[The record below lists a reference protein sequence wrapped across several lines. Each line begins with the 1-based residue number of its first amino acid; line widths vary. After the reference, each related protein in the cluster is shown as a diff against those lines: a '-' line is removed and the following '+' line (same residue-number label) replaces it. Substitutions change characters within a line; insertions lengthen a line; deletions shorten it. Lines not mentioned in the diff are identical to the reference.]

1 MQHASTPAPAAVSAL
16 ARREIWMLLAGLL
29 SSALLLRLWPRTAG
43 MPWWLWLP
51 AAALLLLAVL
61 GLSQILLMLWARAI
75 SRRCADPTPAVTWPG
90 VCDAALREA
99 RACLSVFT
107 FEQAFRWRDYPD
119 SLPGGAHDSTQPPL
133 VLIHGYVCN
142 RGIWRR
148 WMHELTHRNWP
159 YASVNLEPVFGSID
173 RYLPLVDDAV
183 ARAATLGACR
193 TLGVESENRP
203 QRDQFLPDLQ
213 PNSGSIGQK
222 DGEKWT
228 AAADL
233 QPTLPK
239 SDRLLG
245 SAKPWLVCHS
255 MGGLVARAWA
265 AATPDAEQRIAGIV
279 TLGTPHRGTWLSRLA
294 YTPNGQQMRQHSP
307 WLQAL
312 QRREAEQS
320 ERLSQIPR
328 LSVHAQTDQIVFPP
342 ATATFQAG
350 KNWLVAGVGHV
361 AMARDVKLLARIL
374 TWIET
379 RGGAKPAECR

>member
-1 MQHASTPAPAAVSAL
+1 
-16 ARREIWMLLAGLL
+16 MLLAGLL
-29 SSALLLRLWPRTAG
+29 SCALLLRLWPRTAG

-90 VCDAALREA
+90 FHDAALREA

-119 SLPGGAHDSTQPPL
+119 SLPGGAHDNTQPPL

-148 WMHELTHRNWP
+148 WMRELTHRRWP
-159 YASVNLEPVFGSID
+159 YASVNLEPVFGPID
-173 RYLPLVDDAV
+173 RYIPLVDDAV
-183 ARAATLGACR
+183 ARAA
-193 TLGVESENRP
+193 S
-203 QRDQFLPDLQ
+203 
-213 PNSGSIGQK
+213 
-222 DGEKWT
+222 
-228 AAADL
+228 
-233 QPTLPK
+233 
-239 SDRLLG
+239 LG

-255 MGGLVARAWA
+255 MGGLVARVWA

-294 YTPNGQQMRQHSP
+294 HTPNGQQMRQHSP

-312 QRREAEQS
+312 QQRETEQS

-342 ATATFQAG
+342 ATATFPSG
-350 KNWLVAGVGHV
+350 SNWLVAGVGHV
-361 AMARDVKLLARIL
+361 AMARDLKLLARIL
-374 TWIET
+374 TWIGT
-379 RGGAKPAECR
+379 RGGAKTAECR